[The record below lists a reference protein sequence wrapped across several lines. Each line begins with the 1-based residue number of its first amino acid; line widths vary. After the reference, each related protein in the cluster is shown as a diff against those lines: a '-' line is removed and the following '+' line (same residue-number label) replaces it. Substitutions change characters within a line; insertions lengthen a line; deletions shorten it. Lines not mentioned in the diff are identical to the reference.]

1 MAAPVNNPE
10 HGFCRDCLAFQRSE
24 TRRCDR
30 CGSPRLIRHPELY
43 SLHIAH
49 IDCDAFYATVEKRDD
64 PSLADKPVI
73 VGGGRRGVVS
83 TCCYIAR
90 ISGVRSAMPMFKAL
104 ALCPQAVVIRP
115 DMAKYVEVSRLVQ
128 ARMRATTPLVEPLS
142 LDEAFLDLSGT
153 SRLHHASPARTLARL
168 ALEIER
174 EIGISVSIGLAPN
187 KFLAKLGSEID
198 KPRGFRVIGRAEAR
212 DFLADRPVSEI
223 WGVGKVL
230 RDKLAADGIVRIGQ
244 LQGRDPLQ
252 LMARYGAIG
261 DRLARFSRG
270 EDDRRVQP
278 EREAKNVSSETTFD
292 EDIATLERLGPIL
305 WRQCEKVAKR
315 LKKSELSGSTVTLK
329 LKSADFRLRS
339 RATTL
344 PDPTQLAE
352 TIYRTALPLLKAEC
366 DGTRYRLL
374 GVGVSHLMPAET
386 ADPPSLLDPEV
397 GKRAAAERAIDAV
410 RAKFGDAAILKGR
423 GLSSGGRAGPP
434 AAPSSPSS
442 HNRRNPGPDRR

>member
-1 MAAPVNNPE
+1 MDAAPAP
-10 HGFCRDCLAFQRSE
+10 GFCRDCLADVGPGPA
-24 TRRCDR
+24 RCPG
-30 CGSPRLIRHPELY
+30 CGSPRLLRHRELDTL
-43 SLHIAH
+43 SIAH

-115 DMAKYVEVSRLVQ
+115 NMAKYVEVSRQVQ
-128 ARMRATTPLVEPLS
+128 ARMQSITPLVEPLS

-153 SRLHHASPARTLARL
+153 ARLHHASPARTLARL

-198 KPRGFRVIGRAEAR
+198 KPRGFMVIGRAGAR
-212 DFLADRPVSEI
+212 EFLADRSVSEI

-230 RDKLAADGIVRIGQ
+230 REKLAADGITRIGQ
-244 LQGRDPLQ
+244 LQDRDPLV

-261 DRLARFSRG
+261 DRLARFSIG
-270 EDDRRVQP
+270 QDDRRVQP

-292 EDIATLERLGPIL
+292 QDIAAADRLGPIL
-305 WRQCEKVAKR
+305 WRQCEKVARR
-315 LKKSELSGSTVTLK
+315 LKKAELSGTTVTLK
-329 LKSADFRLRS
+329 LKSADFKLRS
-339 RATTL
+339 RAATL

-352 TIYRTALPLLKAEC
+352 TIYRTALPLLKLEC

-374 GVGVSHLMPAET
+374 GVGVSNLVGADM
-386 ADPPSLLDPEV
+386 ADPPSLLDPDV
-397 GKRAAAERAIDAV
+397 ARRAAAERAIDAV

-423 GLSSGGRAGPP
+423 GLSSGARAALPDGS
-434 AAPSSPSS
+434 ASPSS

>member
-1 MAAPVNNPE
+1 MT
-10 HGFCRDCLAFQRSE
+10 GFCRDCLTDVDGAAG
-24 TRRCDR
+24 RCPA
-30 CGSPRLIRHPELY
+30 CGSPRLLRHPELDDL
-43 SLHIAH
+43 SIAH

-64 PSLADKPVI
+64 PGLADKPVI

-90 ISGVRSAMPMFKAL
+90 MSGVRSAMPMFKAL

-115 DMAKYVEVSRLVQ
+115 NMAKYVEVSRLVQ
-128 ARMRATTPLVEPLS
+128 ARMRAMTPLVEPLS
-142 LDEAFLDLSGT
+142 LDEAFLDLGGT
-153 SRLHHASPARTLARL
+153 ARLHQASPARMLARL
-168 ALEIER
+168 ARDVER
-174 EIGISVSIGLAPN
+174 EIGITVSIGLAPN

-198 KPRGFRVIGRAEAR
+198 KPRGFTVIGRAEVRA
-212 DFLADRPVSEI
+212 FLADRPVSEI

-230 RDKLAADGIVRIGQ
+230 REKLAADGITRIGQ
-244 LQGRDPLQ
+244 LQDRDPLQ

-261 DRLARFSRG
+261 DRLARFSIG

-292 EDIATLERLGPIL
+292 EDIAEFDRLKAIL
-305 WRQCEKVAKR
+305 WRQAENVARR
-315 LKKSELSGSTVTLK
+315 LKKADLSGTTVTLK
-329 LKSADFRLRS
+329 LKSADFRIRS
-339 RATTL
+339 RAASL

-352 TIYRTALPLLKAEC
+352 TIYRTALPLLKVEC

-374 GVGVSHLMPAET
+374 GVGVSNLAPADL
-386 ADPPSLLDPEV
+386 ADPPNLLDPEM
-397 GKRAAAERAIDAV
+397 GRRAAAERAIDAV

-423 GLSSGGRAGPP
+423 GFSSGGRAKPP
-434 AAPSSPSS
+434 AGSSSPSS